1 MKSKS
6 TGQQIS
12 DQIEHHIGEETNRN
26 KIFVVL
32 LGFLILGMAF
42 FGKVIN
48 DDANNAFD
56 KVEQHF
62 SLSNDYLSYVFDTYS
77 CVTVD
82 GIVKIAYKIKNEKE
96 VLTEMK
102 ERFPVAQEKL
112 KYYIEN
118 TPCHQKELIKI
129 LEIQTKRTDPYWNK
143 IIKNIEDGNGF
154 VFAKEILESGELY
167 KYTDDILLTINS
179 LLNCHLE
186 TARTENDKCQKSL
199 RSFKRICIVS
209 SSVGLTI
216 IMAVILKFFS
226 EKNEIQKRNINNT
239 GRKRVGRPK
248 TTTSSKKTISNK
260 K

>member
-1 MKSKS
+1 MEEKKKV
-6 TGQQIS
+6 QQT
-12 DQIEHHIGEETNRN
+12 IEDAQEEANKN
-26 KIFVVL
+26 KIFVML

-42 FGKVIN
+42 FGKIIN
-48 DDANNAFD
+48 DSANEAFD

-82 GIVKIAYKIKNEKE
+82 GIVKIAYKIKDEKE
-96 VLTEMK
+96 VLKEMK
-102 ERFPVAQEKL
+102 ERFPIAQEKL

-129 LEIQTKRTDPYWNK
+129 LEIQTKRTDPYWDK
-143 IIKNIEDGNGF
+143 IMKNIEDGNGV
-154 VFAKEILESGELY
+154 VFANDILESGELY

-186 TARTENDKCQKSL
+186 TAKTENDKCQKSL
-199 RSFKRICIVS
+199 KSFKRICIVS
-209 SSVGLTI
+209 SSIGLTI

-226 EKNEIQKRNINNT
+226 EKNEIQKRRIDSVS
-239 GRKRVGRPK
+239 RKGVGRPK
-248 TTTSSKKTISNK
+248 STTPRKKTIPNK

>member
-1 MKSKS
+1 MEEKKKV
-6 TGQQIS
+6 QQT
-12 DQIEHHIGEETNRN
+12 IEDAQEEANKN
-26 KIFVVL
+26 KIFVML

-42 FGKVIN
+42 FGKIIN
-48 DDANNAFD
+48 DSANEAFD

-82 GIVKIAYKIKNEKE
+82 GIVKIAYKIKDEKE
-96 VLTEMK
+96 VLKEMK
-102 ERFPVAQEKL
+102 EKFPIAQEKI
-112 KYYIEN
+112 KFYIEN
-118 TPCHQKELIKI
+118 TPCHKKELVKT
-129 LEIQTKRTDPYWNK
+129 LEKQSDRINIYWDS
-143 IIKNIEDGNGF
+143 IIKNIESENGII
-154 VFAKEILESGELY
+154 FAKNTLESGELY
-167 KYTDDILLTINS
+167 AFTDNILLTINT

-186 TARTENDKCQKSL
+186 TAKTENDKCQKSL
-199 RSFKRICIVS
+199 KSFKRICIVS

-239 GRKRVGRPK
+239 SRKRVGRPK
-248 TTTSSKKTISNK
+248 AATSSKKTISNK

>member
-6 TGQQIS
+6 TSQQIS

-42 FGKVIN
+42 FGKIIN

-82 GIVKIAYKIKNEKE
+82 GIVKIAFKIKDEKE
-96 VLTEMK
+96 VLSEMK
-102 ERFPVAQEKL
+102 ERFPIAQEKL

-129 LEIQTKRTDPYWNK
+129 LEIQTKRTDPYWDK
-143 IIKNIEDGNGF
+143 IMKNIEDGNG
-154 VFAKEILESGELY
+154 VIFANDILESGELY

-186 TARTENDKCQKSL
+186 TAKTENDKCQKSL
-199 RSFKRICIVS
+199 KSFKRICIVS

-226 EKNEIQKRNINNT
+226 EKNEIQKRRIDNISRKSV
-239 GRKRVGRPK
+239 GRKK
-248 TTTSSKKTISNK
+248 ATTPRKKAVPNK

>member
-1 MKSKS
+1 
-6 TGQQIS
+6 
-12 DQIEHHIGEETNRN
+12 
-26 KIFVVL
+26 
-32 LGFLILGMAF
+32 MAF

-62 SLSNDYLSYVFDTYS
+62 SLSNDYLSYIFDTYS

-82 GIVKIAYKIKNEKE
+82 GIVKIAYKLKDEKE
-96 VLTEMK
+96 VLIEMK
-102 ERFPVAQEKL
+102 ERFPIAQEKL

-143 IIKNIEDGNGF
+143 IIKNIEDGNGL

-186 TARTENDKCQKSL
+186 TAKTENDKCQKSL
-199 RSFKRICIVS
+199 KSFKRICIVS

-226 EKNEIQKRNINNT
+226 EKNEIQKRRIDSVS
-239 GRKRVGRPK
+239 RKGVGRPK
-248 TTTSSKKTISNK
+248 STTSRKKAVPNK

>member
-1 MKSKS
+1 MEEKKKV
-6 TGQQIS
+6 QQS
-12 DQIEHHIGEETNRN
+12 IEDAQEEVNRN
-26 KIFVVL
+26 KIFVML

-42 FGKVIN
+42 FGKIIN
-48 DDANNAFD
+48 DSANEAFD

-82 GIVKIAYKIKNEKE
+82 GVVKIAHKIKDEKE
-96 VLTEMK
+96 VLKEMK
-102 ERFPVAQEKL
+102 ERFPIAQEKL
-112 KYYIEN
+112 KFYIEN

-129 LEIQTKRTDPYWNK
+129 LEIQTKRTDPYWDK

-154 VFAKEILESGELY
+154 IFATQILESGELY
-167 KYTDDILLTINS
+167 KYTDDILITINS

-186 TARTENDKCQKSL
+186 TAKTENDKCQKSL
-199 RSFKRICIVS
+199 KSFKRICIVS
-209 SSVGLTI
+209 SSIGLTI

-226 EKNEIQKRNINNT
+226 EKNEIQKRRINSIS
-239 GRKRVGRPK
+239 GKSVGRPK
-248 TTTSSKKTISNK
+248 STTPRKKAIQNK

>member
-6 TGQQIS
+6 TSQQIS

-42 FGKVIN
+42 FGKIIN

-82 GIVKIAYKIKNEKE
+82 GIVKIAFKIKNEKE
-96 VLTEMK
+96 VLSEMK
-102 ERFPVAQEKL
+102 ERFPIAQEKL

-129 LEIQTKRTDPYWNK
+129 LEIQTKRTDPYWDK
-143 IIKNIEDGNGF
+143 IMKNIENGNGIT
-154 VFAKEILESGELY
+154 FANDILESGELY

-186 TARTENDKCQKSL
+186 TAKTENDKCQKSL
-199 RSFKRICIVS
+199 KSFKRICIVS

-216 IMAVILKFFS
+216 IMAVILKFLS
-226 EKNEIQKRNINNT
+226 EKNEIQKRRIDSVS
-239 GRKRVGRPK
+239 RKGVGRPK
-248 TTTSSKKTISNK
+248 STTPRKKTVPNK

>member
-1 MKSKS
+1 MEEKKKV
-6 TGQQIS
+6 QQS
-12 DQIEHHIGEETNRN
+12 IEDAQEEVNRN
-26 KIFVVL
+26 KIFVML

-42 FGKVIN
+42 FGKMIN
-48 DDANNAFD
+48 DSANEAFD

-62 SLSNDYLSYVFDTYS
+62 SLSNDYLAYVFDTYS

-82 GIVKIAYKIKNEKE
+82 GIVKIAHKIKDEKE
-96 VLTEMK
+96 VLKEMK
-102 ERFPVAQEKL
+102 ERFPIAQEKL

-129 LEIQTKRTDPYWNK
+129 LEIQTKRTDPYWDK
-143 IIKNIEDGNGF
+143 IMKNIEDGNGV
-154 VFAKEILESGELY
+154 VFANDILESGELY

-179 LLNCHLE
+179 LLNCHLD
-186 TARTENDKCQKSL
+186 TAKTENDKCQKSL

-226 EKNEIQKRNINNT
+226 EKNEIQKRRINSISAKSV
-239 GRKRVGRPK
+239 GRKKPASPR
-248 TTTSSKKTISNK
+248 KKAVQNRK
-260 K
+260 

>member
-6 TGQQIS
+6 TSQQIS
-12 DQIEHHIGEETNRN
+12 DRIEHHIGEETNRN

-48 DDANNAFD
+48 DDANSAFD

-82 GIVKIAYKIKNEKE
+82 GMVKIAYKIKDEKE
-96 VLTEMK
+96 ILKEMR
-102 ERFPVAQEKL
+102 ERFPIAQEKL

-129 LEIQTKRTDPYWNK
+129 LEIQTKRTDPYWDK
-143 IIKNIEDGNGF
+143 IIKNIEDGNGLI
-154 VFAKEILESGELY
+154 FAKEILESGELY

-179 LLNCHLE
+179 LLNCHLD
-186 TARTENDKCQKSL
+186 TAKTENDKCQKSL

-226 EKNEIQKRNINNT
+226 EKNEIQKRNSDSIS
-239 GRKRVGRPK
+239 RKGVGRPK
-248 TTTSSKKTISNK
+248 SATPRKKEVPNK

>member
-6 TGQQIS
+6 TSQQIS

-42 FGKVIN
+42 FGKIIN

-62 SLSNDYLSYVFDTYS
+62 SLSNDYLSYIFDTYS

-82 GIVKIAYKIKNEKE
+82 GIVKIAHKIKDEKE
-96 VLTEMK
+96 VLQEMK
-102 ERFPVAQEKL
+102 EKFPIAKEKL
-112 KYYIEN
+112 KFYIEN

-129 LEIQTKRTDPYWNK
+129 LELQSNRTNSYWDRVL
-143 IIKNIEDGNGF
+143 KNIEDGNG
-154 VFAKEILESGELY
+154 VIFATDTLESGELY
-167 KYTDDILLTINS
+167 KYTDDILSTINS

-186 TARTENDKCQKSL
+186 TAKTENDKCQKSL
-199 RSFKRICIVS
+199 KSFKRICIVS

-226 EKNEIQKRNINNT
+226 EKNEIQKRNIDNLS
-239 GRKRVGRPK
+239 RKSVGPK
-248 TTTSSKKTISNK
+248 KRTPRSKKSLSDK

>member
-6 TGQQIS
+6 TSQQIS

-26 KIFVVL
+26 KIFVIL
-32 LGFLILGMAF
+32 LGLLILGMAF

-48 DDANNAFD
+48 DDANDAFD

-82 GIVKIAYKIKNEKE
+82 GIVKIAYKLKDQKE
-96 VLTEMK
+96 VLTEMR
-102 ERFPVAQEKL
+102 ERFPIAQEKL

-129 LEIQTKRTDPYWNK
+129 LEIQTKRTDPYWDK
-143 IIKNIEDGNGF
+143 IIKNIEDGNG
-154 VFAKEILESGELY
+154 VAFANDSLESGELY
-167 KYTDDILLTINS
+167 KYTDDILATINS
-179 LLNCHLE
+179 LLNCHLG
-186 TARTENDKCQKSL
+186 TAKTENDKCQKSL
-199 RSFKRICIVS
+199 KSFKRICIVS

-226 EKNEIQKRNINNT
+226 EKNEIQKRRIDNI
-239 GRKRVGRPK
+239 GGKSVGRPK
-248 TTTSSKKTISNK
+248 ATTPRKKAVSNK

>member
-6 TGQQIS
+6 TSQQIS

-42 FGKVIN
+42 FGKIIN

-82 GIVKIAYKIKNEKE
+82 GIVKIAFKIKNEKE
-96 VLTEMK
+96 VLSEMK
-102 ERFPVAQEKL
+102 ERFPIAQEKL

-129 LEIQTKRTDPYWNK
+129 LEIQTKRTDPYWDK
-143 IIKNIEDGNGF
+143 IMKNIEDGNGF
-154 VFAKEILESGELY
+154 IFAKEILESGELY

-186 TARTENDKCQKSL
+186 TAKTENDKCQKSL
-199 RSFKRICIVS
+199 KSFKRICIVS

-226 EKNEIQKRNINNT
+226 EKNEIQKRRIDSVS
-239 GRKRVGRPK
+239 RKGVGRPK
-248 TTTSSKKTISNK
+248 STAPRKKAVPNK

>member
-1 MKSKS
+1 M
-6 TGQQIS
+6 QQT
-12 DQIEHHIGEETNRN
+12 IEDAQEEVNRN
-26 KIFVVL
+26 KIFVML

-42 FGKVIN
+42 FGKIIN
-48 DDANNAFD
+48 DSANEAFD

-82 GIVKIAYKIKNEKE
+82 GIVKIAHKIKDEKE
-96 VLTEMK
+96 VLKEMK
-102 ERFPVAQEKL
+102 ERFPIAQEKL

-129 LEIQTKRTDPYWNK
+129 LEVQTKRTDPYWDK
-143 IIKNIEDGNGF
+143 IVKNIENGNGTA
-154 VFAKEILESGELY
+154 FANDILESGELY

-186 TARTENDKCQKSL
+186 TAKTENDKCQKSL
-199 RSFKRICIVS
+199 KSFKRICIVS
-209 SSVGLTI
+209 SSIGLTI

-226 EKNEIQKRNINNT
+226 EKNEIQKRRINNI
-239 GRKRVGRPK
+239 GRKSVGR
-248 TTTSSKKTISNK
+248 KKPALSRKKAVPNK

>member
-6 TGQQIS
+6 TSQQIS
-12 DQIEHHIGEETNRN
+12 DHIEHHIGEETNRN

-48 DDANNAFD
+48 DDANDAFD

-82 GIVKIAYKIKNEKE
+82 GMVKIAYKIKDEKE
-96 VLTEMK
+96 ILKEMK
-102 ERFPVAQEKL
+102 ERFPIAQEKL

-129 LEIQTKRTDPYWNK
+129 LEIQTKRTDPYWDK
-143 IIKNIEDGNGF
+143 IIKNIEDGNGLI
-154 VFAKEILESGELY
+154 FAKEILESGELY

-179 LLNCHLE
+179 LLNCHLD
-186 TARTENDKCQKSL
+186 TAKTENDKCQKSL

-226 EKNEIQKRNINNT
+226 EKNEIQKRNSDSI

-248 TTTSSKKTISNK
+248 SAIPRKKAVSNK

>member
-1 MKSKS
+1 
-6 TGQQIS
+6 
-12 DQIEHHIGEETNRN
+12 
-26 KIFVVL
+26 
-32 LGFLILGMAF
+32 MAF